1 MSEQNQNLASD
12 HSKKYTYR
20 SEPKQISF

>member
-1 MSEQNQNLASD
+1 MSEQHQNLASD

-20 SEPKQISF
+20 SEPK